1 MTTRQKGIDK
11 FVNLEFPPY
20 ITYGACTTIS
30 VYENLSKNSFFIRI
44 RKPTPP
50 VCRSC
55 SRFASAKVELFH
67 KLAKKRE
74 RFFKKM
80 KKKECKT
87 DNNNRKEGEYTL
99 LYIIYIGNERKQ
111 KRRKQRKQRRKRK
124 GRNNKKARGGRDI
137 STTST
142 SLVIPVSGEQ
152 NGRWHNGAMRG

>member
-30 VYENLSKNSFFIRI
+30 VYENLSKNSFFIRV

-74 RFFKKM
+74 RIFKKK
-80 KKKECKT
+80 KKKECKK
-87 DNNNRKEGEYTL
+87 DNNNRNEESTPY
-99 LYIIYIGNERKQ
+99 YIIYIG
-111 KRRKQRKQRRKRK
+111 
-124 GRNNKKARGGRDI
+124 G
-137 STTST
+137 
-142 SLVIPVSGEQ
+142 VSGFGFQVSSLLFSYAHQAKASQASSIPREKRQ
-152 NGRWHNGAMRG
+152 QLSVFICFTQRTQRAQSF